1 MVLYILGYKQPHA
14 APPGAPRITRSRAS
28 PCPPAAPP
36 DPAAAYILGYMDGF
50 QMWRSGSPR
59 RSLPAAPVT
68 PSAPKPRTLS
78 QCSRH
83 DIPARPAVRFPPF
96 PSRRPRQSLA
106 LRPSVRTTTSRL
118 VPPPELRRPR
128 DATRA
133 KAPHSVP
140 AFASR
145 HPGSSRRPHSAAR
158 VTPSAPRRL
167 APPRALRTGRPPAPH
182 LIEATRVSC
191 GLRPLE
197 TLAFLCCGTEL
208 GALPQTPAGAQGS
221 VSPVGCWAE
230 GPKRPEA
237 GQRNH
242 ERDRQ
247 GSAND

>member
-50 QMWRSGSPR
+50 QMWRSGSPHR
-59 RSLPAAPVT
+59 PHSAAPVT
-68 PSAPKPRTLS
+68 PSAPKPRTPS

-83 DIPARPAVRFPPF
+83 DVPARPAVRLPPF
-96 PSRRPRQSLA
+96 AS
-106 LRPSVRTTTSRL
+106 
-118 VPPPELRRPR
+118 RRPR

-133 KAPHSVP
+133 KASHSVP
-140 AFASR
+140 VFASR
-145 HPGSSRRPHSAAR
+145 HPGSSRRPNSAAP

-191 GLRPLE
+191 DLRPLE
-197 TLAFLCCGTEL
+197 TLAFCAAAQEF
-208 GALPQTPAGAQGS
+208 GAPPQTPAGAQGS
-221 VSPVGCWAE
+221 VSPLGCWAE

>member
-36 DPAAAYILGYMDGF
+36 DPAAAYILGYMNGF
-50 QMWRSGSPR
+50 LPGGLSR
-59 RSLPAAPVT
+59 RPNSAAPVT
-68 PSAPKPRTLS
+68 PLAPKPRTLS
-78 QCSRH
+78 QRSRY
-83 DIPARPAVRFPPF
+83 DVPVLPAARTPPP

-106 LRPSVRTTTSRL
+106 LCPSVRVTTSRL
-118 VPPPELRRPR
+118 APPFASRRSR
-128 DATRA
+128 HATHA
-133 KAPHSVP
+133 KASHSVP

-145 HPGSSRRPHSAAR
+145 HPGSSRRPNSAAP

-191 GLRPLE
+191 DLRPLE

>member
-1 MVLYILGYKQPHA
+1 MVFYILGYKQPHA

-36 DPAAAYILGYMDGF
+36 DPAVAYILGYMDGF
-50 QMWRSGSPR
+50 QMWRSGLSR

-68 PSAPKPRTLS
+68 PSAPKPRAPS

-83 DIPARPAVRFPPF
+83 DIPARPAVRTPPP

-106 LRPSVRTTTSRL
+106 LRPSVRATTSRL
-118 VPPPELRRPR
+118 VPPFALRRPCH
-128 DATRA
+128 AVRA
-133 KAPHSVP
+133 KAWHSVP
-140 AFASR
+140 VFAPR
-145 HPGSSRRPHSAAR
+145 HPGLSRRPHSAAP

-191 GLRPLE
+191 DLRPLE
-197 TLAFLCCGTEL
+197 TLAFLCCGTGF
-208 GALPQTPAGAQGS
+208 GAPEGS

-230 GPKRPEA
+230 GPKRPE
-237 GQRNH
+237 GG
-242 ERDRQ
+242 ERKRAV
-247 GSAND
+247 GAASALRDD

>member
-1 MVLYILGYKQPHA
+1 MVFRCGEA
-14 APPGAPRITRSRAS
+14 
-28 PCPPAAPP
+28 
-36 DPAAAYILGYMDGF
+36 
-50 QMWRSGSPR
+50 
-59 RSLPAAPVT
+59 
-68 PSAPKPRTLS
+68 
-78 QCSRH
+78 
-83 DIPARPAVRFPPF
+83 ARPTARTPPP

-106 LRPSVRTTTSRL
+106 LRPSVRATMSRL
-118 VPPPELRRPR
+118 APPFASRRSLPAAPVTPLAPKPRAPSQCSRYDVPARPAVRTPPFASRRPR

-133 KAPHSVP
+133 KASHSVP
-140 AFASR
+140 VFASR
-145 HPGSSRRPHSAAR
+145 HPGSSRRPNSAAP

-191 GLRPLE
+191 DLRPLE
-197 TLAFLCCGTEL
+197 TLAFCAAAQEF
-208 GALPQTPAGAQGS
+208 GAPPQTPAGAQGS
-221 VSPVGCWAE
+221 VSPLGCWAE

>member
-1 MVLYILGYKQPHA
+1 MGFYILGYKQPHA

-36 DPAAAYILGYMDGF
+36 DPAAAYILGYVDGF

-59 RSLPAAPVT
+59 R
-68 PSAPKPRTLS
+68 
-78 QCSRH
+78 
-83 DIPARPAVRFPPF
+83 
-96 PSRRPRQSLA
+96 
-106 LRPSVRTTTSRL
+106 
-118 VPPPELRRPR
+118 
-128 DATRA
+128 
-133 KAPHSVP
+133 
-140 AFASR
+140 
-145 HPGSSRRPHSAAR
+145 PHSAAP

-191 GLRPLE
+191 DLRPLE
-197 TLAFLCCGTEL
+197 TLAFLCCGTGF
-208 GALPQTPAGAQGS
+208 GAPEGS
-221 VSPVGCWAE
+221 VSPVGCWAEGPKRPEGGERNERWARQAPSATIERPGVRPKPRQARRGSVSPVGCWTE

>member
-50 QMWRSGSPR
+50 LPGSSSR
-59 RSLPAAPVT
+59 RPHSAAPVT

-78 QCSRH
+78 QRSRH
-83 DIPARPAVRFPPF
+83 DIPARPAVRLPPF
-96 PSRRPRQSLA
+96 ASRR
-106 LRPSVRTTTSRL
+106 SRH
-118 VPPPELRRPR
+118 
-128 DATRA
+128 ATHA
-133 KAPHSVP
+133 KASHSVP

-145 HPGSSRRPHSAAR
+145 HPGSSRRPNSAAP

-191 GLRPLE
+191 DLRPLE
-197 TLAFLCCGTEL
+197 TLAFLCCGT
-208 GALPQTPAGAQGS
+208 G
-221 VSPVGCWAE
+221 VW
-230 GPKRPEA
+230 
-237 GQRNH
+237 
-242 ERDRQ
+242 
-247 GSAND
+247 GSAPNPGRRAGKRQPCGLLGRRPKATRSGAAKP